1 MENNK
6 GNIDEFFQVEL
17 GNYTEMPPSSVWESL
32 EKRLDQRSD
41 KPKRIWWLYLLVAA
55 IFVGGSIAAYFIASQ
70 NNSLK
75 LSKHKNESFEGNSS
89 SNSFSNPPL
98 SEINNGIVNSESKII
113 DEEVNGPAVPPL
125 SEKNNLISEAA
136 STSKSKHTKAGRS
149 TEAKNHTSENTEA
162 HQKENGLDSGNNSTP
177 QNNSPEKINSSK
189 TRAGRFN
196 ENSLAK
202 NQSPSGKQKESS
214 ENMENTQSQLGSG
227 ENTRALNQK
236 KKSNAAHQS
245 STAASVTATKPKTI
259 KASLSNDE
267 RFVASATTPKTS
279 GVNSKSGSNSNLKDP
294 KEPVKA
300 ITQTNDVEMSAKNTS
315 PEKSV
320 AKKQNST
327 PLVQNKDRGL
337 SAFPEEDAEELS
349 KNDAIK
355 DKDSDLESEQTT
367 NQKSS
372 TSSKLLLQAEAIE
385 KVRSSNPLAAAPVA
399 ANEIDES
406 TDINGKEI
414 KSSAGGGGGGA
425 ASKGKK
431 EKKSLNMAIG
441 VKMGYEQGTQ
451 KFTAGKY
458 VGTIFAEVNFSKKLS
473 FVMQPSIKFGTV
485 NRQISGGNFD
495 TFVNADGVQSSRQTE
510 VDSTGKPTGFYNY
523 YISQKYDSMAQS
535 AVFKKQFIEI
545 EIPFLFRYRVD
556 KNFSVLAGVNF
567 LFGKTLGY
575 TVSENKLS
583 GGFIT
588 DSVIKTLDTTSVPVS
603 GRFFSEGIS
612 GKSAVSS
619 DLSAPISPVRFGYT
633 IGLSYVFRERLMM
646 DLLIQQ
652 NLSGTSD
659 ISNAEVRKIF
669 EQPYV
674 RLSLGYTI
682 FGNKKK

>member
-1 MENNK
+1 
-6 GNIDEFFQVEL
+6 
-17 GNYTEMPPSSVWESL
+17 
-32 EKRLDQRSD
+32 
-41 KPKRIWWLYLLVAA
+41 
-55 IFVGGSIAAYFIASQ
+55 
-70 NNSLK
+70 
-75 LSKHKNESFEGNSS
+75 
-89 SNSFSNPPL
+89 
-98 SEINNGIVNSESKII
+98 
-113 DEEVNGPAVPPL
+113 
-125 SEKNNLISEAA
+125 
-136 STSKSKHTKAGRS
+136 
-149 TEAKNHTSENTEA
+149 
-162 HQKENGLDSGNNSTP
+162 
-177 QNNSPEKINSSK
+177 
-189 TRAGRFN
+189 
-196 ENSLAK
+196 
-202 NQSPSGKQKESS
+202 
-214 ENMENTQSQLGSG
+214 MENTQSQFGSG
-227 ENTRALNQK
+227 ENTKALNQK
-236 KKSNAAHQS
+236 KKSNAA
-245 STAASVTATKPKTI
+245 TAANVTATKPKTV
-259 KASLSNDE
+259 KAGISNDE
-267 RFVASATTPKTS
+267 RFVASANTPKTS
-279 GVNSKSGSNSNLKDP
+279 GVNSKSGSKSNLKDP

-300 ITQTNDVEMSAKNTS
+300 ITQTNDLEKSAKNAS

-320 AKKQNST
+320 AKKQNSA
-327 PLVQNKDRGL
+327 PLVMNKDRGL

-355 DKDSDLESEQTT
+355 DKDSDFEPEQTT

-414 KSSAGGGGGGA
+414 KSSAGGGGGGGA

-485 NRQISGGNFD
+485 NKQISGGNFD

-575 TVSENKLS
+575 TISENKLS

-588 DSVIKTLDTTSVPVS
+588 DSVMKALDTTRVPVS
-603 GRFFSEGIS
+603 GRFFSEGVS
-612 GKSAVSS
+612 GKSAASS